1 MKNLT
6 VAIEMVETILEALKS
21 QAGQVP
27 APEETKS
34 KTGVKAISPKK
45 EKVEEEEAEDVAV
58 EAVEVNLED
67 LKDKSYNEI
76 KQIAKDLGIE
86 PKGSRKV
93 LEEKIKEALAG
104 GVTSEAEEEEEK
116 EEVVEDKPKGKI
128 SKFPTKKKEEA
139 EPVEEDPLMT
149 TILEQTEDMTDEEL
163 ADMLSE
169 VGIKPSGKR
178 QALLDKIV
186 QAIHDGLIE
195 MDGEEEAS
203 EEVEEEEVPYEEFA
217 VNVKGAEG
225 MTRKRAEAVVK
236 IGKAKMTDKEAGAFL
251 DELVET
257 IGEDNFAL
265 ILDGKQGTD
274 VEIAKSIKMLL
285 TNDDG
290 EEVGFEEAY
299 ELNGEAYC
307 CTLPLDYDKKTKT
320 YTCQLCEQEYE
331 G

>member
-6 VAIEMVETILEALKS
+6 VAIEMVETILEALKA

-27 APEETKS
+27 APGETKS

-45 EKVEEEEAEDVAV
+45 EAEEEVEEAEAVDVSID
-58 EAVEVNLED
+58 D

-93 LEEKIKEALAG
+93 LEEKIKEALTG
-104 GVTSEAEEEEEK
+104 GVTPEEEK

-128 SKFPTKKKEEA
+128 SKFPKKKEEEA

-149 TILEQTEDMTDEEL
+149 TILEQTEDMSDEEL

-203 EEVEEEEVPYEEFA
+203 EEAEEEEVPYEEFA
-217 VNVKGAEG
+217 VNIKGAEG
-225 MTRKRAEAVVK
+225 MTRKRAEAIVK

-251 DELVET
+251 DELVDT